1 MERTWKKFR
10 APAKIGQKRLKLCR
24 DIGMQE
30 VFGAKR
36 NTGGGCGGSKCTH
49 AVCTNMQLLC
59 HRFLSLGIEGE
70 DPTCVSRWVLR
81 AGQRA
86 IANPVPPPMVYWQSE
101 GFECVCMST
110 LLLLDNLG
118 GQKHVIGEKCAF

>member
-1 MERTWKKFR
+1 
-10 APAKIGQKRLKLCR
+10 
-24 DIGMQE
+24 
-30 VFGAKR
+30 
-36 NTGGGCGGSKCTH
+36 
-49 AVCTNMQLLC
+49 MQLLC

-81 AGQRA
+81 ARPLA
-86 IANPVPPPMVYWQSE
+86 IHNPVPQPMVYWQSE

-118 GQKHVIGEKCAF
+118 GQKHVIGEKCTF